1 MTKGTSLVK
10 FKTEVTYME
19 TVTRKVENFLMTP
32 PVFLVLCY
40 IFLTGTPLVS
50 DFQRDIVMTI
60 LSNIVSSSIQ

>member
-1 MTKGTSLVK
+1 
-10 FKTEVTYME
+10 ME
-19 TVTRKVENFLMTP
+19 TVTRYILKLILLSRKVENFLMTP

-50 DFQRDIVMTI
+50 DFQRGIVMTI

>member
-1 MTKGTSLVK
+1 
-10 FKTEVTYME
+10 ME